1 MEDILAF
8 PPATPG
14 AVWVTCVQFHLTL
27 RFGYTIP
34 FSIGPRSSGPLD
46 FVGGCVVQKQVP
58 PRFTV
63 VEVFPIACREN
74 PKFLL
79 CAAAEP
85 PLSASATVAFV
96 PVASVHSSP

>member
-14 AVWVTCVQFHLTL
+14 AVWVTCIQFHLTL

-63 VEVFPIACREN
+63 VVFSQR
-74 PKFLL
+74 
-79 CAAAEP
+79 
-85 PLSASATVAFV
+85 V
-96 PVASVHSSP
+96 PG